1 MRIEW
6 VKKHFSNKKD
16 FFEAL
21 LWGMLITIAAAYVFY
36 KEYWGIIPGVVA
48 GVYVF
53 RFVSKRQSEKKK
65 NRLLEE
71 FKDLLTSMES
81 ILESGSSL
89 ERALILSGEEL
100 RKLRGDGSELANEI
114 EIIEKKMKVNITLE
128 EALREFAEKEDI
140 REIYDFVEVISTIK
154 KTGGNAIQII
164 KDTVSRI
171 VEGIELKAE
180 LEVMVAAK
188 KLEQQVMVFMPAVVI
203 LFLRVTSGS
212 FMSPLYQTVMGK
224 IAMTVVLLINIFAD
238 SLGKKIV
245 EINT

>member
-128 EALREFAEKEDI
+128 EALGEFAEKEDI

-180 LEVMVAAK
+180 LE
-188 KLEQQVMVFMPAVVI
+188 VMVFMPAVVI

>member
-1 MRIEW
+1 MKIEG
-6 VKKHFSNKKD
+6 

-21 LWGMLITIAAAYVFY
+21 LWGILITFASAYVFY
-36 KEYWGIIPGVVA
+36 KEYWGVIPGVAA
-48 GVYVF
+48 GVYVY
-53 RFVSKRQSEKKK
+53 RFVKKRQKERKRNK
-65 NRLLEE
+65 LLNE

-81 ILESGSSL
+81 ILESGSSI
-89 ERALILSGEEL
+89 ERALILSGQEL
-100 RKLRGDGSELANEI
+100 RKLRGDKSELAAEI

-128 EALREFAEKEDI
+128 EALRDLAEKEDI

-188 KLEQQVMVFMPAVVI
+188 KLEQQVMVLMPAVVI

-212 FMSPLYQTVMGK
+212 FMDPLYQTVLGR
-224 IAMTVVLLINIFAD
+224 IAMTVVLGINIFAD